1 MYRKNLISRRG
12 FIRST
17 ASVVIAAPFV
27 SRRAFA
33 QAGEVIQCN
42 FGGGVAAAFQESY
55 GNLFT
60 ATTGIPFKIVEVP
73 STETALISNASNQIY
88 NSSFHSFSGAM
99 NLYKKGITEP
109 LAIKDYP
116 ILRDIPENLLPR
128 IDADHVAGMPINFVY
143 YGIAYNTELA
153 KAEDFKSWRSLADP
167 KWKGQISV
175 TRPVYA
181 SLYDVP
187 WYSKMLTGDQKQL
200 EAGIKQYKAVVDNS
214 LTTYTSMAQNQQLL
228 ERGDAV
234 ACAYYSDRV
243 WDLKGKGGSKL
254 DMTLPE
260 EGALMIPYVFVIPKN
275 APHPEAA
282 RAFAAFAGTP
292 EPQQRDLE
300 LQGSIP
306 SNSKAVVDNNLMKT
320 RLGVTREEV
329 VARTFNPDWGL
340 IQEQREDLVKRLEA
354 EIQKQ

>member
-1 MYRKNLISRRG
+1 MRISTTRRG
-12 FIRST
+12 FIWGA
-17 ASVVIAAPFV
+17 ASSALAAPFV
-27 SRRAFA
+27 SRKAFA
-33 QAGEVIQCN
+33 QTSGEVIQCN
-42 FGGGVAAAFQESY
+42 FGGGVAEAFQKSY
-55 GNLFT
+55 GDLFT

-73 STETALISNASNQIY
+73 STETALISNASSQVY

-109 LAIKDYP
+109 LAIADYP
-116 ILRDIPENLLPR
+116 VLQDIPENLLPR
-128 IDADHVAGMPINFVY
+128 IDDKHVAGMPINFVY
-143 YGIAYNTELA
+143 YGIAYNTDLA
-153 KAEDFKSWRSLADP
+153 EAEDFRSWQSLVDP

-187 WYSKMLTGDQKQL
+187 WYSKMLTEDQSQL
-200 EAGIKQYKAVVDNS
+200 DAGIKQYKAVVDNA
-214 LTTYTSMAQNQQLL
+214 LTAYTSMAQNQQLL

-234 ACAYYSDRV
+234 ASAYYSDRI
-243 WDLKGKGGSKL
+243 WDLKAKGGTKL

-282 RAFAAFAGTP
+282 RAFAAFAGSP

-300 LQGSIP
+300 LQGNLP
-306 SNSKAVVDNNLMKT
+306 SNRNAAVDNELIKS
-320 RLGVTREEV
+320 RLGVTREEII
-329 VARTFNPDWGL
+329 AKTFNPDWL
-340 IQEQREDLVKRLEA
+340 KIQEQREALIKRLEA
-354 EIQKQ
+354 EISQP